1 MITSCAPMPF
11 MRSNNPSPC
20 RSRVPSTCSAGNLF
34 GTTRRSHPGPLGPL
48 PLLRKASTSGG
59 VICSRP
65 VQNGQYCSPMTA
77 GRSSRK
83 SLGRF
88 RRSVEMI
95 TQRPVTA
102 SFLSSGILLV
112 YVHDPSTLHGGIRQA
127 LRLIFQLST
136 SFHVGVGQR
145 RVDLEARRKE
155 RALLHRR
162 DLVGIERRPINH

>member
-1 MITSCAPMPF
+1 MITSCAPIPF
-11 MRSNNPSPC
+11 IRSNSPSPC
-20 RSRVPSTCSAGNLF
+20 RSRLPSTCSAGNLL
-34 GTTRRSHPGPLGPL
+34 GTTRRSQPAPFGLL
-48 PLLRKASTSGG
+48 PLWRNANTSGG

-65 VQNGQYCSPMTA
+65 MQNGQYCSPMTA

-112 YVHDPSTLHGGIRQA
+112 YVHDPSTLHDGRRLA
-127 LRLIFQLST
+127 LRPVFQLST

-145 RVDLEARRKE
+145 CVDLEARRKE
-155 RALLHRR
+155 RAL
-162 DLVGIERRPINH
+162 